1 MEALEKCLKSDLVSS
16 VFLYR
21 VRHQQFA
28 TQVEFLKNSYFSG
41 SGSLFTLQNQITFK
55 QQSRRIITDF
65 VQLINAIPVDRS
77 NYMEVLD
84 INY

>member
-28 TQVEFLKNSYFSG
+28 TQIKFLKNSYFSG
-41 SGSLFTLQNQITFK
+41 SGSVFTLQNQITFK